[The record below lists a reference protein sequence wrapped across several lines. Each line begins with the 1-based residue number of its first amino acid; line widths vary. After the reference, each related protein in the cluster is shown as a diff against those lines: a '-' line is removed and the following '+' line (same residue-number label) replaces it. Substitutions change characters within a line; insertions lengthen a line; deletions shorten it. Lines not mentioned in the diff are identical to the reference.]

1 MSRTRQWIARAML
14 GAVVATTV
22 VTASETAHAQQPT
35 AGQRDEAKRRFQ
47 AGLDLFKEGN
57 YQASLVEFKRAYEI
71 APNYNVLYN
80 IGQVY
85 FQLQDYVNASKYL
98 NQYLDEGGKRIT
110 PQRRQE
116 VEGDLDKLK
125 GRIAQVTVTVNV
137 SGAQITVDDQLLG
150 TSPIGQPSLVSAGR
164 RTFTAAK
171 EGRQTVRKVVEV
183 AGGDRLEIQLD
194 LPELAPGQAPT
205 PLPPIAPTGDGTQ
218 PEQPPPPPGQPQ
230 PDEPEKPFPVA
241 PVVAWSI
248 TGVLG
253 IGTAIFG
260 VLALGNDSDLEE
272 LKASPDPV
280 AADLESKA
288 DSTSTT
294 ALVSDIFLVGT
305 VIGAGISIALT
316 IDYATSDPEP
326 ADGLTAR
333 KAPPKPQLQAKVG
346 PGSLGFAGTF

>member
-1 MSRTRQWIARAML
+1 MPRVGNMLRKVRGAGAWRSSGWRSRLVRVAL
-14 GAVVATTV
+14 GAAVATTTL
-22 VTASETAHAQQPT
+22 TAGSGDAAAQQPT
-35 AGQRDEAKRRFQ
+35 ATQRDEAKRRFQ
-47 AGLDLFKEGN
+47 SGLELFKEGN

-137 SGAQITVDDQLLG
+137 TGAQITVDDQPLG
-150 TSPIGQPSLVSAGR
+150 QSPIGQPSLVSAGR

-205 PLPPIAPTGDGTQ
+205 PLPPIQPSGDG
-218 PEQPPPPPGQPQ
+218 E
-230 PDEPEKPFPVA
+230 
-241 PVVAWSI
+241 
-248 TGVLG
+248 
-253 IGTAIFG
+253 
-260 VLALGNDSDLEE
+260 
-272 LKASPDPV
+272 
-280 AADLESKA
+280 
-288 DSTSTT
+288 
-294 ALVSDIFLVGT
+294 
-305 VIGAGISIALT
+305 
-316 IDYATSDPEP
+316 
-326 ADGLTAR
+326 
-333 KAPPKPQLQAKVG
+333 
-346 PGSLGFAGTF
+346 

>member
-1 MSRTRQWIARAML
+1 MFVGRGARKWIAHALL
-14 GAVVATTV
+14 GAMVATTV
-22 VTASETAHAQQPT
+22 VAAQPEAHAQQPT

-110 PQRRQE
+110 PTRRQE

-137 SGAQITVDDQLLG
+137 SGAQITVDDQSLG
-150 TSPIGQPSLVSAGR
+150 TSPLGQPSLVSAGK
-164 RTFTAAK
+164 RTFTATK
-171 EGRQTVRKVVEV
+171 EGRQTARKTVEV

-194 LPELAPGQAPT
+194 MPELAPGQVQP
-205 PLPPIAPTGDGTQ
+205 PLPPTATDGDGGTV
-218 PEQPPPPPGQPQ
+218 PPGPVDQPQ
-230 PDEPEKPFPVA
+230 PEPEKPFPVA

-253 IGTAIFG
+253 VATGIFG
-260 VLALGNDSDLEE
+260 AIALGNDSDLQTI
-272 LKASPDPV
+272 KSKGDPD
-280 AADLESKA
+280 ATELESKA
-288 DSTSTT
+288 DSTTTT

-305 VIGAGISIALT
+305 VIGAGVSIFLT
-316 IDYATSDPEP
+316 VDYAVSDPPQEGAKRPKEP
-326 ADGLTAR
+326 NRVIGAR
-333 KAPPKPQLQAKVG
+333 VG
-346 PGSLGFAGTF
+346 PGSLGVQGTF

>member
-1 MSRTRQWIARAML
+1 ML
-14 GAVVATTV
+14 GAMVATSV
-22 VTASETAHAQQPT
+22 VTAAAPAHAQQPT

-110 PQRRQE
+110 PTRRAE
-116 VEGDLDKLK
+116 VDTDLDKLK

-137 SGAQITVDDQLLG
+137 SGAQITVDDQPLG
-150 TSPIGQPSLVSAGR
+150 QSPIGQPSLVSAGK
-164 RTFTAAK
+164 RTFTASK
-171 EGRQTVRKVVEV
+171 EGRQTIRKTVEV

-194 LPELAPGQAPT
+194 LPELAPGQVPT
-205 PLPPIAPTGDGTQ
+205 PLPPVTPTDGQPSDTPPPPVAPTQ
-218 PEQPPPPPGQPQ
+218 PEV
-230 PDEPEKPFPVA
+230 EKPFPVA
-241 PVVAWSI
+241 PVVAWSV

-253 IGTAIFG
+253 VATAVFG
-260 VLALGNDSDLEE
+260 VLALGNDSDLQE
-272 LKASPDPV
+272 LKATADPDP
-280 AADLESKA
+280 AELESKA
-288 DSTSTT
+288 SSTSTT
-294 ALVSDIFLVGT
+294 ALVSDIFLIGT
-305 VIGAGISIALT
+305 VIGAGISIGLT

-326 ADGLTAR
+326 VEGR
-333 KAPPKPQLQAKVG
+333 IRPAPPKPVLKANVG
-346 PGSLGFAGTF
+346 PGSLGLAGTF